1 MPKSNLIRN
10 VEEIAD
16 RISRKNIKES
26 RAIVQLGTWIKNLVD
41 DIKGLKQRLD
51 EMDIRIK
58 KINAYGATVL
68 TPAEAEGEQQA
79 AASPA
84 ARVKPGELKR
94 YRMSRH
100 LSQAAMG
107 ALFGVAQ
114 QKYARWEVGKS
125 IMISAIE
132 DRFREIQGLT
142 GSELR
147 TRLQGVGFFQAT
159 GKKTRF
165 LKGQRKNQ
173 PASELPSEIA
183 SAIIT
188 KAQIHELR
196 LELGY
201 THSQM
206 AELVNSKQRS
216 YSNWEYGVCRP
227 PEEIARKLLAMY
239 NNHFARTSGLAAA
252 ESYQRPS
259 SKRKIYESELLP
271 ITKIR
276 AGRAAAGLTCRE
288 VADRLGIPLTTYK
301 NWESGNARPSEQN
314 VEKLIQIFGTP
325 LTVSVQV
332 ATQKNAVK
340 NKCQTNS
347 GKGYSIPYDELR
359 AFRAKL
365 GLSCSQMG
373 TLLGIKGNS
382 YHNWETRGRGVPP
395 NFVSGIKILQS
406 LSPEKLQRLYAEYG
420 ISIPVKHK
428 GRNRK

>member
-1 MPKSNLIRN
+1 
-10 VEEIAD
+10 
-16 RISRKNIKES
+16 
-26 RAIVQLGTWIKNLVD
+26 
-41 DIKGLKQRLD
+41 
-51 EMDIRIK
+51 
-58 KINAYGATVL
+58 
-68 TPAEAEGEQQA
+68 
-79 AASPA
+79 
-84 ARVKPGELKR
+84 
-94 YRMSRH
+94 
-100 LSQAAMG
+100 
-107 ALFGVAQ
+107 
-114 QKYARWEVGKS
+114 
-125 IMISAIE
+125 
-132 DRFREIQGLT
+132 
-142 GSELR
+142 
-147 TRLQGVGFFQAT
+147 
-159 GKKTRF
+159 
-165 LKGQRKNQ
+165 
-173 PASELPSEIA
+173 
-183 SAIIT
+183 
-188 KAQIHELR
+188 
-196 LELGY
+196 
-201 THSQM
+201 
-206 AELVNSKQRS
+206 
-216 YSNWEYGVCRP
+216 
-227 PEEIARKLLAMY
+227 MY
-239 NNHFARTSGLAAA
+239 NDHFAKTPSLAAA

-301 NWESGNARPSEQN
+301 NWESDNARPSEQN

-325 LTVSVQV
+325 PTVSVQV